1 MSYNRC
7 IKKQRKEGE
16 VGNKGHCS
24 DYGSPP
30 GKSLCSSPT
39 LPNCNPAKAQ
49 PSHSKVRGGGAL
61 PLGGP
66 GRATESLTAGG
77 ESSAT
82 ACHDRP
88 RQASDCKSSK
98 PHSRVSRGPAL
109 CGKSPSGFKQRN
121 QPKWSLTF
129 ATKGLGSVRSQWQPV
144 QSLWQDLEAGTG
156 CPAHT
161 KA

>member
-1 MSYNRC
+1 MH
-7 IKKQRKEGE
+7 KKTEEGRGSGEQRSLFRLWKSTWEVPSLKPYFAKLQPCQSPAFSQQGEG
-16 VGNKGHCS
+16 
-24 DYGSPP
+24 
-30 GKSLCSSPT
+30 
-39 LPNCNPAKAQ
+39 
-49 PSHSKVRGGGAL
+49 RGAL